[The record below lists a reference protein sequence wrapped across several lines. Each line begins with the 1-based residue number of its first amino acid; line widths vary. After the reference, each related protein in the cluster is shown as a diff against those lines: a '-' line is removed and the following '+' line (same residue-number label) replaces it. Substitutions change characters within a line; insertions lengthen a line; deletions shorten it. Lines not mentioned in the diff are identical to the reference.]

1 MKVQKH
7 IVTTE
12 EHDVDIT
19 DITLLSIEEYEEC
32 KEYIPHVSHW
42 WWLRSPGYLS
52 STAAYVLSDGG
63 VYDCGLLVYNAES
76 GVRPALRISN
86 LESFNLG
93 DKFSLA
99 ELEWT
104 VISKDLA
111 LCDSFIGTMP
121 FRSDWQAEDANI
133 YDKSDIKKWLDS
145 WARERGLK

>member
-42 WWLRSPGYLS
+42 WWLRSPGYDS
-52 STAAYVLSDGG
+52 RRAACVYADGG
-63 VYDCGLLVYNAES
+63 VHGSGYIVDYDRIAVH
-76 GVRPALRISN
+76 PALRISN

-111 LCDSFIGTMP
+111 LCDSMVGATA
-121 FRSDWQAEDANI
+121 FREDRQAADAND
-133 YDKSDIKKWLDS
+133 YDKSDVKKWLEE
-145 WARERGLK
+145 WAREKGK